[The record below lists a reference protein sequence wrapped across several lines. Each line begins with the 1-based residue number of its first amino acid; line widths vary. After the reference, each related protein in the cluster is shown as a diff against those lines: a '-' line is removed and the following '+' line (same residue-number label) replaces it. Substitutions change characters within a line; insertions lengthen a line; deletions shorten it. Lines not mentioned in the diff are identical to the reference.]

1 MRAERLVR
9 TRVLGYPRAL
19 LALHRLRV
27 MNFRS
32 LADVDIQLG
41 PLNVL
46 VGPNGAGKSNL
57 LEVIG
62 FLGDLA
68 RLDLGPAVD
77 RHGGWEAF
85 FYRGKRKENESPM
98 IVISV
103 EAQVTRYSS
112 AKALDHY
119 DLVFALEHGWIFRK
133 ENFQFKRTQG
143 RGRRITISGDSF
155 TVDDSTGTATAKHEK
170 RALSEQSS
178 GLATLQRL
186 GDEEG
191 APQVK
196 EIARLFESFRV
207 FDPDVAAARRPS
219 TEIQANFLRPDASN
233 LAAFLHWLAS
243 EHVEIL
249 ELLQDDLREIVP
261 GLKGLHFET
270 IGGAAKA
277 TRITLKEAG
286 LRGRADLAHA
296 SFGTV
301 RALALLA
308 MLHDPNPPKL
318 SCIEEIDHGL
328 HPHVLDKIVERL
340 RSASERTQLLL
351 ATHSPTFINR
361 LTPEEVIICER
372 DPKTGASRI
381 PAITKEQVA
390 EILAGDPL
398 GLGELWFTGTL
409 GGVP

>member
-1 MRAERLVR
+1 
-9 TRVLGYPRAL
+9 
-19 LALHRLRV
+19 LAAVHV
-27 MNFRS
+27 E
-32 LADVDIQLG
+32 LG

-68 RLDLGPAVD
+68 RLDLGPAID
-77 RHGGWEAF
+77 KHGGWEAL
-85 FYRGKRKENESPM
+85 FYRGRATAARD
-98 IVISV
+98 IIISV
-103 EAQVTRYSS
+103 EAQVTRFSS
-112 AKALDHY
+112 EKALDRY
-119 DLVFALEHGWIFRK
+119 DLIFEVNDDWIERS

-143 RGRRITISGDSF
+143 RGRRITISGDTF
-155 TVDDSTGTATAKHEK
+155 TVVDDSAGTSKGKHGK

-186 GDEEG
+186 GDQEG

-196 EIARLFESFRV
+196 EMARLFESFRV

-219 TEIQANFLRPDASN
+219 AELQSEFLRPDASN
-233 LAAFLHWLAS
+233 LAAFLHWLS
-243 EHVEIL
+243 KDHKETL

-261 GLKGLHFET
+261 GLQALHFEA
-270 IGGAAKA
+270 IGGATKA

-286 LRGRADLAHA
+286 LRGRTDLAHA

-361 LTPEEVIICER
+361 LTPGEVIICER

-381 PAITKEQVA
+381 PAITQEEVA
-390 EILAGDPL
+390 AILKGDPL

>member
-1 MRAERLVR
+1 V
-9 TRVLGYPRAL
+9 P
-19 LALHRLRV
+19 ALHRLSVR
-27 MNFRS
+27 NFRS
-32 LADVDIQLG
+32 LAAVDVELG

-68 RLDLGPAVD
+68 RLDLAPAID
-77 RHGGWEAF
+77 RHGGWEALRF
-85 FYRGKRKENESPM
+85 RGLGKQASPQ
-98 IVISV
+98 IHIAV
-103 EAQVTRYSS
+103 EAQVTRFSS
-112 AKALDHY
+112 KQARDRY
-119 DLVFALEHGWIFRK
+119 DLSFEVAQDGIFRT
-133 ENFQFKRTQG
+133 EEFQFKRLQG
-143 RGRRITISGDSF
+143 RGRRITIAGDTF
-155 TVDDSTGTATAKHEK
+155 TVDDSTGPGPPRGKHEK
-170 RALSEQSS
+170 RALSEHSS

-186 GDEEG
+186 GDQEG

-219 TEIQANFLRPDASN
+219 VEIQSNVLRPDARN
-233 LAAFLHWLAS
+233 LAAFLRWLARDH
-243 EHVEIL
+243 EETL
-249 ELLQDDLREIVP
+249 ELLQQDLREIVP
-261 GLKGLHFET
+261 GLRALHFET
-270 IGGAAKA
+270 VGGAAEA

-286 LRGRADLAHA
+286 LRGRTDLAHA

-361 LTPEEVIICER
+361 LVADEVIICER
-372 DPKTGASRI
+372 DPRTGASRI
-381 PAITKEQVA
+381 PAITRQQVS
-390 EILAGDPL
+390 EILDQDPL

>member
-1 MRAERLVR
+1 
-9 TRVLGYPRAL
+9 L
-19 LALHRLRV
+19 LALHRLTILD
-27 MNFRS
+27 FRS
-32 LADVDIQLG
+32 LAEVCIGLG

-46 VGPNGAGKSNL
+46 AGPNGAGKSNL
-57 LEVIG
+57 LEVIS

-68 RLDLGPAVD
+68 RLDLGPAID
-77 RHGGWEAF
+77 RHGGWEALCF
-85 FYRGKRKENESPM
+85 RGERKTDVSPM
-98 IVISV
+98 IAIIV

-119 DLVFALEHGWIFRK
+119 KLFFNIKDGRIYRSED
-133 ENFQFKRTQG
+133 FQFKRTQG

-155 TVDDSTGTATAKHEK
+155 TVDDSTGTGKGKQEK

-219 TEIQANFLRPDASN
+219 AELQSNFLRPDASN
-233 LAAFLHWLAS
+233 LAAFLHWLAKNHK
-243 EHVEIL
+243 ETF

-261 GLKGLHFET
+261 GLQALHFEA
-270 IGGAAKA
+270 IGGAAEA
-277 TRITLKEAG
+277 TRITLEEAG
-286 LRGRADLAHA
+286 LRGRTDLAHA

-340 RSASERTQLLL
+340 RSASQRTQLLL

-381 PAITKEQVA
+381 PAITQEQVA

>member
-1 MRAERLVR
+1 M
-9 TRVLGYPRAL
+9 
-19 LALHRLRV
+19 
-27 MNFRS
+27 
-32 LADVDIQLG
+32 DVELG

-68 RLDLGPAVD
+68 RLDLGPAID
-77 RHGGWEAF
+77 RHGGWEALP
-85 FYRGKRKENESPM
+85 YRGKESATSM
-98 IVISV
+98 IFISV
-103 EAQVTRYSS
+103 AAQVTRFSS
-112 AKALDHY
+112 EKALDLY
-119 DLVFALEHGWIFRK
+119 DLVFEVTDGWIFRT

-143 RGRRITISGDSF
+143 RGRRITISGNSF
-155 TVDDSTGTATAKHEK
+155 TVDDSAGSGTGKHEK

-186 GDEEG
+186 GDQEG

-196 EIARLFESFRV
+196 EMARLFESFRV

-219 TEIQANFLRPDASN
+219 ADIQSDFLRPDASN
-233 LAAFLHWLAS
+233 LAAFLHWLS
-243 EHVEIL
+243 KDHKETL

-261 GLKGLHFET
+261 GLQGLHFEA

-286 LRGRADLAHA
+286 LRGRTDLAHA

-361 LTPEEVIICER
+361 LTPGEVIICER

-381 PAITKEQVA
+381 PAITQEEVA
-390 EILAGDPL
+390 AILKGDPL

>member
-1 MRAERLVR
+1 M
-9 TRVLGYPRAL
+9 
-19 LALHRLRV
+19 LALHRLQV
-27 MNFRS
+27 INFRS
-32 LADVDIQLG
+32 LADVDVLLG

-77 RHGGWEAF
+77 RHGGWEALA
-85 FYRGKRKENESPM
+85 YRGKRKKDESQM
-98 IVISV
+98 IAISV

-112 AKALDHY
+112 EKALDHY
-119 DLVFALEHGWIFRK
+119 DLFFDVKDGWIFRT

-143 RGRRITISGDSF
+143 RGRRITISGDTF
-155 TVDDSTGTATAKHEK
+155 TVDDSAGTSKGKHEK

-186 GDEEG
+186 GDQEG

-219 TEIQANFLRPDASN
+219 VELQSSFLQPDASN

-243 EHVEIL
+243 EHSEIL
-249 ELLQDDLREIVP
+249 DLLQEDLREIVP
-261 GLKGLHFET
+261 GLQGLHFET
-270 IGGAAKA
+270 IGGSTKA
-277 TRITLKEAG
+277 SRITIKEAG
-286 LRGRADLAHA
+286 LRGRTDLAHV

-361 LTPEEVIICER
+361 LTPEEVTICER

-381 PAITKEQVA
+381 PAITREEVA
-390 EILAGDPL
+390 AILAGDPL